1 MAIPVLKG
9 RGFLQSDNES
19 EALSVAVVDQ
29 KLAERLFGT
38 DDPIGKEILVDH
50 FNETTF
56 SLERLPIQVVGVVG
70 NVRSTSLAAEGRETV
85 YTSYR
90 FNSFL
95 PMTYVVRTA
104 VEPTT
109 LVEAIRGEVTAMDP
123 NVPLSAVA
131 TLESYVS
138 DSMAPTRFL
147 LALIGVFA
155 VVALVLASLGLYGVI
170 AYSVRQR
177 TREFGVRV
185 AFGAEAGDVMRLVFR
200 QGLAVSCAGVVV
212 GLAVALGAT
221 RVMRSLL
228 VGVSAWDAPT
238 FLGVPAL
245 LVAVAA
251 VATWVPARRATRV
264 DPVEALRDE

>member
-1 MAIPVLKG
+1 
-9 RGFLQSDNES
+9 
-19 EALSVAVVDQ
+19 
-29 KLAERLFGT
+29 
-38 DDPIGKEILVDH
+38 
-50 FNETTF
+50 
-56 SLERLPIQVVGVVG
+56 
-70 NVRSTSLAAEGRETV
+70 
-85 YTSYR
+85 
-90 FNSFL
+90 
-95 PMTYVVRTA
+95 MTYVVRTA